1 MSDRVIEIIREY
13 TDNEVKE
20 NSDLINDLG
29 MSSLDVVNLVVAFED
44 EFEIEVPDSK
54 IKELTTVDRSVKYL
68 EENV

>member
-29 MSSLDVVNLVVAFED
+29 MSSLDVVNLVVAF
-44 EFEIEVPDSK
+44 
-54 IKELTTVDRSVKYL
+54 
-68 EENV
+68 

>member
-1 MSDRVIEIIREY
+1 MSDRVIEIRREY

-54 IKELTTVDRSVKYL
+54 IKELTTVDRIVKYL

>member
-54 IKELTTVDRSVKYL
+54 IKELTTVDRIVKYL